1 MSDKETVT
9 TLGLPEELLK
19 PLFEMQAQLATYDQH
34 VADMAI
40 QVGQLEHLTLDILKR
55 VTRLENKTAC
65 LSDQPGRKNCPK
77 CTKIVSNPN
86 AQRCQHCG
94 HELYQ

>member
-9 TLGLPEELLK
+9 TLGLPEEFLK
-19 PLFEMQAQLATYDQH
+19 QLSEMQANQETINQH
-34 VADMAI
+34 LRDMAI
-40 QVGQLEHLTLDILKR
+40 QVGQLDHLMVDTLGRLQR
-55 VTRLENKTAC
+55 VENKTAC

-86 AQRCQHCG
+86 AQRCPHCG
-94 HELYQ
+94 HELYR